1 MVKKFLVL
9 IFLIS
14 FLAIANYGCVKVGT
28 YTHER
33 VDLEM
38 SGNRGYII
46 GNPPT
51 TAPVLQRPD
60 RKVFE
65 LEITLPGSQ
74 EKAETKQKK
83 QTHQPVY
90 QPEAKPKKSRPKI
103 K

>member
-1 MVKKFLVL
+1 MVRKFLVL
-9 IFLIS
+9 VFLIS

-38 SGNRGYII
+38 HGNRGYIV
-46 GNPPT
+46 GSSPS
-51 TAPVLQRPD
+51 TASRLQRPD

-65 LEITLPGSQ
+65 LEITLPGSE
-74 EKAETKQKK
+74 EKAETKQLS
-83 QTHQPVY
+83 
-90 QPEAKPKKSRPKI
+90 QPEAKPKKSHPKI